1 MSQMPMTCVY
11 VQYEENIE
19 SYLLNADL
27 TRMGWT
33 KQIMEAP
40 DGDRTAFRLRNYR
53 DHCRIARIS
62 DP

>member
-1 MSQMPMTCVY
+1 MIHIC
-11 VQYEENIE
+11 IRRC
-19 SYLLNADL
+19 LWRL
-27 TRMGWT
+27 R
-33 KQIMEAP
+33 IMEAP